1 MFSNR
6 KIILFIVLLITFTLA
21 AYILI
26 VYIPARFAEQ
36 SYEAAKQIGKDL
48 TKAFQFTPQITVN
61 NVIVVQQQSSIFE
74 LATVSQQFSHTYT
87 WKNTWMGSTKEIQV
101 SGTFDAKSGF
111 DLSKKFTIVI
121 EKEKAIVTFPSPEIL
136 SVESLGGIQFRD
148 ENGIW
153 NWVSE
158 EDRSRAVNAFVSDA
172 RRYAHQSNFAG
183 DASGKMREKLLEILK
198 SHVSEV
204 EWRVGDQRFDIELE
218 K

>member
-1 MFSNR
+1 
-6 KIILFIVLLITFTLA
+6 
-21 AYILI
+21 
-26 VYIPARFAEQ
+26 
-36 SYEAAKQIGKDL
+36 
-48 TKAFQFTPQITVN
+48 
-61 NVIVVQQQSSIFE
+61 
-74 LATVSQQFSHTYT
+74 
-87 WKNTWMGSTKEIQV
+87 MGSTKEIQV

-121 EKEKAIVTFPSPEIL
+121 EKEKAIVTFPAPEIL
-136 SVESLGGIQFRD
+136 SVESRGDIQFRD

-172 RRYAHQSNFAG
+172 RRYAHESHFAS
-183 DASGKMREKLLEILK
+183 DSSVRMQARLLEILK

-204 EWRVGDQRFDIELE
+204 ELRVGDQRFDIELE